1 LAQGNED
8 VNQLL
13 IGNMLEELKFNKK
26 NYVKGR
32 GLTRHVSIT
41 WQEAK
46 ESEKKS
52 NQLFAI
58 ISVLLSIGSNPK
70 RMKEN

>member
-1 LAQGNED
+1 
-8 VNQLL
+8 
-13 IGNMLEELKFNKK
+13 MLEELKFNEK

-46 ESEKKS
+46 ESEKKAT
-52 NQLFAI
+52 NYL
-58 ISVLLSIGSNPK
+58 P
-70 RMKEN
+70 